1 MKKCLHWL
9 DRYAEIAVIAF
20 AIIVIV
26 IIMTAQVIM
35 RRVVGNALSWT
46 EELARYLF
54 IYIGFLSVSLTL
66 RNESAIRI
74 DMVMNLFPATV
85 QKIVKILVQSILLVF
100 FVYVTKVSID
110 IFQTMTQTSPTLRIS
125 MKWVYLAEVIGFA
138 LAVIRLFQNLW
149 DLLRSKKGSSH
160 P

>member
-100 FVYVTKVSID
+100 FVYVTKVSFD

-125 MKWVYLAEVIGFA
+125 MKWVYLSEVIGFT
-138 LAVIRLFQNLW
+138 LAVVRLFQNLW
-149 DLLRSKKGSSH
+149 DLLRSKKGSSQ